1 MTEVDVV
8 VVSYQS
14 RGHLR
19 ACVEPLC
26 GDASVRVLV
35 VDNASSD
42 GSLEAVRDLPVAA
55 VALPE
60 NGGFARG
67 CNAGWRTG
75 HAPHVLFLNPDARL
89 GIPAL
94 TRLSATLD
102 RNPQAG
108 AVGPKILNDDGS
120 MHLSQRRFPR
130 LASTYG
136 QALFLHRLF
145 PRAAWPTE
153 VVRDER
159 AYEVSTAPEW
169 VSGACIMVRRSA
181 LEALRGFDEDFFL
194 YCEDKDLCKR
204 LRAVGYA
211 VLFQPEAVC
220 AHAGG
225 ASAPR
230 PQLLPL
236 LAESR
241 MLYSRKHLGRTSAA
255 LDRAGIGLGAVTH
268 AIASVREGIAR
279 AHLRSLARILA
290 GAREPAVPGRPAR

>member
-8 VVSYQS
+8 IVSYQS
-14 RGHLR
+14 REHLR
-19 ACVEPLC
+19 TCVEPLC
-26 GDASVRVLV
+26 SHAGVRVIV

-42 GSLEAVRDLPVAA
+42 GSLEAIGDLPAA
-55 VALPE
+55 RIALPE

-75 HAPHVLFLNPDARL
+75 QAPHVLFLNPDARL
-89 GIPAL
+89 DITSL
-94 TRLSATLD
+94 ICLSVTLD
-102 RNPQAG
+102 RNPDAG

-136 QALFLHRLF
+136 QAFFLHRLF

-159 AYEVSTAPEW
+159 AYAVSTAPEW
-169 VSGACIMVRRSA
+169 VSGACMMVRRSA
-181 LEALRGFDEDFFL
+181 LEAVRGFDEDFFL

-204 LRAVGYA
+204 LRAAGYA
-211 VLFQPEAVC
+211 VLFQPDAVC
-220 AHAGG
+220 VHEGG

-230 PQLLPL
+230 PRLLPL

-255 LDRAGIGLGAVTH
+255 LDRAGIALGAVTH
-268 AIASVREGIAR
+268 AIASVRQGIAR
-279 AHLRSLARILA
+279 AHLRSLGRILA
-290 GAREPAVPGRPAR
+290 GARERGTWSPG